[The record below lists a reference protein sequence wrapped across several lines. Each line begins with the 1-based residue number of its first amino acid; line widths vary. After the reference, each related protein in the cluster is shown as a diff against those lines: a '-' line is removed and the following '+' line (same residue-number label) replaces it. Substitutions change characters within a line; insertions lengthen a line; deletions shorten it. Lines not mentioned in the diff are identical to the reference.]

1 MKLLNCLLGSIFLFL
16 VPCSSA
22 ARISP
27 KKELQVENLLKRL
40 NKTPQKSIK
49 SPDGDIIDC
58 IPISQQPAF
67 DHPLLQNHW
76 PFGDKRVNTSK
87 SRKRL
92 KPIKQLW
99 HLNGN
104 YILRAGSIKNY
115 GKKKEIAN
123 ILGPNSAKPQPDA
136 STEHEYSFAS
146 VMGEKY
152 FGTRAIM
159 DVWKPEVEQPNEFSL
174 AQIWVLGGSF
184 DGSLNSIEAGWQVYP
199 NMYRDD
205 NTRLFAYWTQV
216 STYQGSQSSLT
227 LLIWKDPTEGKWW
240 LASDDREVI
249 GYWPT
254 SLFTSLADSANI
266 IQWGG
271 EVINEATG
279 GQHTTTQMGSGHFSG
294 EGFTRASYFTEI
306 QLVNASKHL
315 NVVET
320 VQSQSDHPGCYD
332 IQVQNR
338 PQGAFFYYG
347 GPGRNPNCP

>member
-1 MKLLNCLLGSIFLFL
+1 MFEFNREFRKILSGLTLPENPELE
-16 VPCSSA
+16 SSA

-49 SPDGDIIDC
+49 KQSPDGDIIDC

-67 DHPLLQNHW
+67 DHPLPQNHKIQLEPSYYPEG

-104 YILRAGSIKNY
+104 CDKGTIPVRRTTKEDILRAGSIKNY

-152 FGTRAIM
+152 IGTRAIM
-159 DVWKPEVEQPNEFSL
+159 EVWKPEVEQPNEFSL

-205 NTRLFAYWTQV
+205 STRLFAYWTRDQYKSTGCYNLVCPGFVQISERIALGVSFQQV

-254 SLFTSLADSANI
+254 SLFTSLADSAKHNS
-266 IQWGG
+266 
-271 EVINEATG
+271 
-279 GQHTTTQMGSGHFSG
+279 MG
-294 EGFTRASYFTEI
+294 R
-306 QLVNASKHL
+306 
-315 NVVET
+315 
-320 VQSQSDHPGCYD
+320 
-332 IQVQNR
+332 
-338 PQGAFFYYG
+338 
-347 GPGRNPNCP
+347 